1 MRLRHWVMVLLLAL
15 MHAPA
20 SAEFYKYVDEE
31 GKVLYTDD
39 LGKVPVEQRPSLY
52 EKAERGVE
60 EELGIYENAEP
71 EEEVTPEK
79 KAEEAQVDVGSRDG
93 AHKEVAAPRGIDV
106 LLSED
111 KGGPR
116 AQDLEKTR
124 VALLKEYETL
134 VKAQEAISEAGKGG
148 VGPAGRNELKE
159 KIGAHNAQ
167 VEEYEKKSE
176 AFLKEVEVFHAR
188 REEEKRLREKIR
200 ETETEIQEEYDA
212 LRQEKAEIRRMT
224 AQPLTRSAREALAKK
239 IRDHNARVKAYKKT
253 KEAVNK
259 AIESYNARIKNEVLV
274 TE

>member
-20 SAEFYKYVDEE
+20 SAELYKYVDEE

-52 EKAERGVE
+52 EKAERDVE
-60 EELGIYENAEP
+60 EELGIYEDAEP

-79 KAEEAQVDVGSRDG
+79 KAEGAQDDVGSNDG
-93 AHKEVAAPRGIDV
+93 AHKEVAAPVEIDI

-124 VALLKEYETL
+124 VALMKEYEVL
-134 VKAQEAISEAGKGG
+134 VKAQEGISEAGKAG
-148 VGPAGRNELKE
+148 VGPAGRNELNE
-159 KIGAHNAQ
+159 KIRAHNAQ

-176 AFLKEVEVFHAR
+176 AFLKEVEVFRAR
-188 REEEKRLREKIR
+188 REEEKSLREKIR

-212 LRQEKAEIRRMT
+212 LRQEKSEIGRMA

-239 IRDHNARVKAYKKT
+239 IRDHNTRVTAYKKQ